1 MIKSDWLA
9 METYKLVREQGLIM
23 LFLIKE
29 SMEMVMVSDVMVSD
43 KYPLAKILV
52 LSNELIKVE
61 LPPLATRLIKPKF
74 LL

>member
-1 MIKSDWLA
+1 

-61 LPPLATRLIKPKF
+61 LPP
-74 LL
+74 